1 MNIALWIFSVLI
13 GFAAT
18 MSAMG
23 KLTKMEQTI
32 TTLKSVGVK
41 DGQIRI
47 LALLEL
53 AAAVGLL
60 VGIWVPILGQL
71 AAIGLV
77 LYFAVAVVMHIRAG
91 HKFNGF
97 APALVLTV
105 VSAAT
110 LFFQLAR

>member
-1 MNIALWIFSVLI
+1 MTIALWIFSVLI
-13 GFAAT
+13 GLAST

-23 KLTKMEQTI
+23 KLTKMEQTL

-53 AAAVGLL
+53 AAALGLF
-60 VGIWVPILGQL
+60 VGIWVAILGQL
-71 AAIGLV
+71 AALGLV
-77 LYFAVAVVMHIRAG
+77 LYFATAVIAHIRAG

-97 APALVLTV
+97 APALVLTL
-105 VSAAT
+105 VSLAT